1 MTQGQDHVRRRGA
14 GELESE
20 ILAALWAT
28 NDALTPSE
36 IQSALGGDLAYNTIH
51 TILKRLWDKDLV
63 VRDAGGRRGAYRP
76 AMGAAAFTAE
86 QMHELMDGTD
96 PLAVLQQFV
105 SRLDPGE
112 EQVLRRLLAEGNG
125 ERKASP

>member
-1 MTQGQDHVRRRGA
+1 MTVNHGRRRGA

-20 ILAALWAT
+20 VLAALWAT
-28 NDALTPSE
+28 DRPLTPAD
-36 IQSALGGDLAYNTIH
+36 IQAALGGDLAYNTVH

-63 VRDAGGRRGAYRP
+63 IRDAQGRRGAYRP

-86 QMHELMDGTD
+86 QMHELMEGAD

-112 EQVLRRLLAEGNG
+112 EQALRHLLDDGGRREA
-125 ERKASP
+125 AP